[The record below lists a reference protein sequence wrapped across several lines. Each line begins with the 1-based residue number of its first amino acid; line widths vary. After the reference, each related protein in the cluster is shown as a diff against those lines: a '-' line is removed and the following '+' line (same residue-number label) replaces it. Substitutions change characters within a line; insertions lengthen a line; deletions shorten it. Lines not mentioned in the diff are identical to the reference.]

1 MMTNTDSNYHSLV
14 VVLQPRFCTK
24 HTKEDWQDNYPPTW
38 RFDCL
43 GGNHSL
49 AARYRITI
57 SHLGDYDELL
67 QVNCIVYIGLTK
79 HEASLIAHDDNAD
92 ALIRRKYTFAQQIE
106 YYHKQFLER
115 GDEPTNELRRR
126 LTIETQVIGP
136 GQSVESKM
144 LSTEAYFQIAF
155 REGPLWE
162 VQHALFEKYNKKDN
176 SKKKGKKADGE
187 GQITLTFFKPLVS
200 VSDDRKLSILLRL
213 LKGEIKLE
221 DVKTECEACKI
232 NDIMAMC
239 FCKQVGV
246 SSWEEAKEKL
256 PEYATEKRI
265 NQYHTL
271 FKDVMKKAP
280 NRAFL
285 RKYCNI
291 DDDEAGPPKKPR
303 GPQLTP
309 LQVIPMDFIN
319 FCARAK
325 KYRLA
330 LERGDADPLGDEDT
344 RFRNFKPEG
353 AEFST
358 KWQIYKE
365 DVCHLQGHIPKL
377 DYKLAIA
384 DVPYGFNF
392 KGCRHEDKDPFSLQN
407 FNDMIMS
414 FASVTES
421 DYWTMVI
428 FHSLQQFPDVSKA
441 LSDFGC
447 SVVPGVWI
455 KTNCKNA
462 GGPRPVINQEYFS
475 VGFWSV
481 DGKMSMKHFGN
492 SDSKS
497 QPHTGIV
504 APAAT
509 YKVELPDGDVA
520 NVYQKSQKVIT
531 QLIEDYSKPGDW
543 VLDLCSGS
551 GTTLVCALLAGRNC
565 IAVEKDERQFMFLP
579 SRVMLVSQ
587 KKLPNADLE
596 THMVGKH
603 SVEVSIDPETLKAH
617 ATVLS
622 QEPVVSHDTPQRDTR
637 EAGETSADPDAGSV
651 QPQLLLGAPV
661 VGETSGSAVD
671 PAEETDPNPLAIV
684 PARVPDSLL
693 P

>member
-1 MMTNTDSNYHSLV
+1 MAEAKSAKSGRSAKGKGKVVVQETQKKKPSVPSQAPREKLLGSSFAAAAAAETGRNSRESKTDSLKRKRESLVTPPPPPKLHVTETSESSEEEENIASDKEKSEESDSGSDSPLPSQPVNKKVSKLKTLKQMDKSHIDREKLDVRRRAVERCRVSAVPIVIPLEQLVEPTLEQDSSKWGPYQIRALSESFVDTLTTSMMTNTDNNYHSLV

-24 HTKEDWQDNYPPTW
+24 HTKEDWQDNYALTW

-49 AARYRITI
+49 ATP
-57 SHLGDYDELL
+57 
-67 QVNCIVYIGLTK
+67 
-79 HEASLIAHDDNAD
+79 HDDNAD

-115 GDEPTNELRRR
+115 GDEPTNELRMR

-162 VQHALFEKYNKKDN
+162 VEHALFEKYNKKDN

-187 GQITLTFFKPLVS
+187 GQITLTSFKPLVS

-280 NRAFL
+280 NRVFL

-291 DDDEAGPPKKPR
+291 DDDEAGPPEKPR

-365 DVCHLQGHIPKL
+365 DVCHLQGHIPEF
-377 DYKLAIA
+377 
-384 DVPYGFNF
+384 PHSP
-392 KGCRHEDKDPFSLQN
+392 RHL
-407 FNDMIMS
+407 
-414 FASVTES
+414 
-421 DYWTMVI
+421 
-428 FHSLQQFPDVSKA
+428 
-441 LSDFGC
+441 
-447 SVVPGVWI
+447 
-455 KTNCKNA
+455 
-462 GGPRPVINQEYFS
+462 
-475 VGFWSV
+475 
-481 DGKMSMKHFGN
+481 
-492 SDSKS
+492 
-497 QPHTGIV
+497 
-504 APAAT
+504 
-509 YKVELPDGDVA
+509 
-520 NVYQKSQKVIT
+520 
-531 QLIEDYSKPGDW
+531 
-543 VLDLCSGS
+543 
-551 GTTLVCALLAGRNC
+551 
-565 IAVEKDERQFMFLP
+565 
-579 SRVMLVSQ
+579 
-587 KKLPNADLE
+587 
-596 THMVGKH
+596 
-603 SVEVSIDPETLKAH
+603 
-617 ATVLS
+617 
-622 QEPVVSHDTPQRDTR
+622 
-637 EAGETSADPDAGSV
+637 
-651 QPQLLLGAPV
+651 
-661 VGETSGSAVD
+661 
-671 PAEETDPNPLAIV
+671 
-684 PARVPDSLL
+684 RVPSTRHRVR
-693 P
+693 